1 MENDY
6 RSLAV
11 VDLSNDHS
19 QYARYERGPNVIVK
33 AMGFTGDKAEELISQ
48 KLKYQEGIAEA
59 RLRRFVLYEFEDLEC
74 EG

>member
-1 MENDY
+1 
-6 RSLAV
+6 
-11 VDLSNDHS
+11 
-19 QYARYERGPNVIVK
+19 VK